1 MAMSAGSRGG
11 GEPALVPT
19 AASREEWSDLVTHLL
34 SEMQAINQLGRLQA
48 CAFPPSPQQQRVTV
62 PAPTPASRYA
72 TRHSGETL
80 HDKPL

>member
-19 AASREEWSDLVTHLL
+19 AASREEWSDLVTLL

>member
-1 MAMSAGSRGG
+1 MSAGSRGG

-19 AASREEWSDLVTHLL
+19 AASREEWSDLVTLL